1 MVAATQG
8 SPVRN
13 NSEMRPGYGPA
24 MKPRI
29 GITTTP
35 RVDEDRM
42 LEALDRA
49 NVTAVVQAG
58 GLPFVLPVLDPAEAA
73 GAVACLDGLLLSGGG
88 DVDPAAYGCEALPE
102 VQGVDPGRD
111 AWELALVGAASA
123 ADIPVLGICRG
134 AQVVNVAA
142 GGTLIQHLP
151 FVTDLV
157 HCRKDQAAAPVHTVS
172 VLAGSRLAAAT
183 GSDLLGVNSLHH
195 QAVGT
200 VGAGLRPTGWA
211 EDGTVEAVEGVDG
224 RRVLGVQWHPELLV
238 GAAAHAALFAWL
250 VTEAGRPVVVPVIDT
265 VQVMDTVPVME
276 ALAVMDTVPVL
287 DVLAVAEAVPAAT
300 VVGVEPVVT
309 APVAP
314 VPALASAAA

>member
-1 MVAATQG
+1 M
-8 SPVRN
+8 
-13 NSEMRPGYGPA
+13 PGELIA
-24 MKPRI
+24 V
-29 GITTTP
+29 TSAHL
-35 RVDEDRM
+35 DEDRISYW
-42 LEALDRA
+42 R
-49 NVTAVVQAG
+49 T
-58 GLPFVLPVLDPAEAA
+58 
-73 GAVACLDGLLLSGGG
+73 GAVATGDTYIGALQRAGLTPVVIPVIGSPAPKELLAPFAGLVLVGGG
-88 DVDPAAYGCEALPE
+88 DVESWRYGEEPHERSYGQAAERDEIELGLLE
-102 VQGVDPGRD
+102 VAVQRN
-111 AWELALVGAASA
+111 
-123 ADIPVLGICRG
+123 IPVLGICRG
-134 AQVVNVAA
+134 AQLVNVAA